1 MPKKF
6 NGGIMAFVTDI
17 RIEDNDVAAP
27 ATAQV
32 MSTRLGSV
40 LRERYESYIHKR
52 ECEPAQQDYDVK
64 MSSRALAAFTMYQ
77 LGGVDDKYA
86 GESVCDSSHDG
97 GIDGIAINHTE
108 KIVVVVQSKFNQA
121 GNGTWSRAD
130 FVSFKHACEKLQ
142 NERYELF
149 DEILQSKSGEIT
161 AALGSFEYKF
171 IFAMAH
177 TGKKGAAEEILN
189 DMVEWQ
195 NQLNSAAFT
204 DVDEPKENW
213 GFQVHLVSS
222 EDMMLWLQNGSRSQI
237 DLTNIE
243 IERFGFL
250 TEPHQ
255 AFYGAVSGDQIADW
269 WTLHGTRLFS
279 KNIRNILGKT
289 EVNEEI
295 KKSAIEYPEMFWY
308 YNNGVTVLV
317 REVVSHRRNA
327 APGIDRGVFEFR
339 DISIINGA
347 QTVSSIGMSKD
358 MLGDNIYNLK
368 VPVRFIVIDN
378 DADNVIANAI
388 TKANNFQNR
397 VLGRDFASQQ
407 PDQHRLA
414 RELVLEG
421 YQYQILRTDEDYS
434 QTNAK
439 IIDLDEALNSLAC
452 LTKSNTIVATLK
464 SNRGRFF
471 ENFEGALYRTVFN
484 PRVSGLKL
492 INTVLFFRVI
502 DKLIGQVLNSIDK
515 ATQSRR
521 HLIVTHGNR
530 YYASVLLNQMPII
543 NRSTEILT
551 PDEADLGGRLM
562 TIINATEDYI
572 ERVYPSA
579 YPARFFANPAKI
591 EELYTNI

>member
-1 MPKKF
+1 MS
-6 NGGIMAFVTDI
+6 FVTDI
-17 RIEDNDVAAP
+17 KIEDNAVAAP

-32 MSTRLGSV
+32 MSQRLGSV
-40 LRERYESYIHKR
+40 LRERYEDHIHKR
-52 ECEPAQQDYDVK
+52 ECDPAQQDYNVK
-64 MSSRALAAFTMYQ
+64 MASRALAAFTMYQ
-77 LGGVDDKYA
+77 LGCVDDKYA

-97 GIDGIAINHTE
+97 GIDGIAINHNE

-130 FVSFKHACEKLQ
+130 FMCFKDACEKLQ

-149 DEILQSKSGEIT
+149 DQVLQNKSGEIS

-171 IFAMAH
+171 IFAMTH

-195 NQLNSAAFT
+195 NQLNAAAFT
-204 DVDEPKENW
+204 PEDEPKENW
-213 GFQVHLVSS
+213 GFQVHLISS

-237 DLTNIE
+237 DLNNIE

-250 TEPHQ
+250 TEPHK

-269 WTLHGTRLFS
+269 WRIHGARLFT
-279 KNIRNILGKT
+279 KNIRNMLGKT

-295 KKSAIEYPEMFWY
+295 KKSAIDNPEMFWF
-308 YNNGVTVLV
+308 YNNGITVLV
-317 REVVSHRRNA
+317 NEVVPHRRNA
-327 APGIDRGVFEFR
+327 APNIDRGVFDFR
-339 DISIINGA
+339 DVSIINGA
-347 QTVSSIGMSKD
+347 QTVSSIGSSKD
-358 MLGDNIYNLK
+358 ALGDNIYNLK

-378 DADNVIANAI
+378 DEDNIIANAI

-421 YQYQILRTDEDYS
+421 YQYQLLRTDEDYS
-434 QTNAK
+434 QTNTK
-439 IIDLDEALNSLAC
+439 IIDLDEALNALAC
-452 LTKSNTIVATLK
+452 LTKSNTVVATLK

-471 ENFEGALYRTVFN
+471 ENFEGSLYRAVFN

-492 INTVLFFRVI
+492 INTVLHFRAI
-502 DKLIGQVLNSIDK
+502 DKLIGKALLSIDK
-515 ATQSRR
+515 ATQSRK

-530 YYASVLLNQMPII
+530 YYTSVLLSQIPGI
-543 NRSTEILT
+543 NNSNEILV
-551 PDEADLGGRLM
+551 PDEVALDSRLTALM
-562 TIINATEDYI
+562 TAAEDYI
-572 ERVYPSA
+572 ERQYPNA

-591 EELYTNI
+591 QELYGNI